1 MKMSLLD
8 RIQTDIVTA
17 MKAKDELTLNTL
29 RSVKTALDRYRVD
42 QRKPIDESAEQS
54 LLGTLAK
61 QRNEAAEA
69 FRSGGRKEAADKE
82 MAELSI
88 LERYMLQEASDAEL
102 DTAIETVIVE
112 MATTDNGPITKKM
125 GLIIKATQNKLQGK
139 RVNGKLL
146 AEKVKTRICV

>member
-1 MKMSLLD
+1 
-8 RIQTDIVTA
+8 

-112 MATTDNGPITKKM
+112 MATTPDNGPIAKKM